1 MISCIAIDDEPLAL
15 NQLVGYIEKTP
26 FLILKN
32 SFTSAF
38 KALEYLK
45 ENRVELM
52 FVDINMPDLSGIEF
66 VKSLTKNNSLKVIF
80 TTAYR
85 EYAFEGFLLD
95 AADYIVKPI
104 GYAEFLKAVNKTR
117 DRYFPKEETAI
128 IQNNDKFLFIKSEY
142 KIVRIDFN
150 TIKYIEGMRDYICI
164 HLDNQKPIMSLM
176 GIKKLIEYL
185 PSETF
190 MQVHRSFIVNLT
202 KITII
207 ERNRIIFDNNVHIP
221 ISEQYKEPFQDYL
234 NNNFLK

>member
-26 FLILKN
+26 FLKLKK

-45 ENRVELM
+45 ENEVELM
-52 FVDINMPDLSGIEF
+52 FVDINMPDLSGIDF
-66 VKSLTKNNSLKVIF
+66 VKSLTNPAKIIF

-85 EYAFEGFLLD
+85 EYAFEGFQVD
-95 AADYIVKPI
+95 AADYIVKPF
-104 GYAEFLKAVNKTR
+104 GYSEFLKAVNKTR
-117 DRYFPKEETAI
+117 DRYFTKEEETAT
-128 IQNNDKFLFIKSEY
+128 IQNNEQFLFIKSEY

-150 TIKYIEGMRDYICI
+150 NIKYVEGMRDYIRI

-176 GIKKLIEYL
+176 GLKKLMEHL
-185 PSETF
+185 PAEKF

-202 KITII
+202 RITTI
-207 ERNRIIFDNNVHIP
+207 ERNRIVFDNNVYIP
-221 ISEQYKEPFQDYL
+221 VSEQYKESFQNYL
-234 NNNFLK
+234 DNNFLK